1 MYLVQ
6 PGQHA
11 VPLPE
16 FVMYLKVVPAV
27 QQLARQ
33 MHL

>member
-1 MYLVQ
+1 MDSSHQELFV
-6 PGQHA
+6 
-11 VPLPE
+11 VPQPE

-27 QQLARQ
+27 QQFARQ